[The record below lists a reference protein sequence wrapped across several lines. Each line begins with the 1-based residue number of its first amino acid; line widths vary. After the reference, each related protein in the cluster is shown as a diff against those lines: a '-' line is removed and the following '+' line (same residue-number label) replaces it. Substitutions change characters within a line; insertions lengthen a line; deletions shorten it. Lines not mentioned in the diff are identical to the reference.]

1 MKIRLGLCVAIAAVG
16 ASTSAFA
23 QDAYVG
29 EIRQFA
35 SNYCPRDWAPANG
48 ALLQISQYS
57 ALFSLLGTTYGG
69 DGRTSF
75 ALPNIGAP
83 VQGASPAPLPNQP
96 GGEARIYEH
105 CELEGWSVPLG
116 LGDHRAADLARPPY
130 SDNNVSAVRASP
142 GWTVTLFDGANLDG
156 QSLSV
161 TGENRCLVAQGFN
174 DLTSSIRV
182 TRAAPPPGQSSAAAG
197 ITCIA
202 VQGIF
207 PSRP

>member
-1 MKIRLGLCVAIAAVG
+1 MKRKLLGCAALLAAFG
-16 ASTSAFA
+16 SPMASA

-35 SNYCPRDWAPANG
+35 SNYCPRDWAPTNG
-48 ALLQISQYS
+48 AMLQISQNT

-69 DGRTSF
+69 DGRTTF
-75 ALPNIGAP
+75 ALPNIAP
-83 VQGASPAPLPNQP
+83 PMSSAAPSAPNV
-96 GGEARIYEH
+96 GGEARIYQD
-105 CELEGWSVPLG
+105 CELGGWNVPLG
-116 LGDHRAADLARPPY
+116 LGDHRAGDLARPPY

-156 QSLSV
+156 QSVTV

-174 DLTSSIRV
+174 DRTSSIRV
-182 TRAAPPPGQSSAAAG
+182 TRATSASTQAG
-197 ITCIA
+197 AGVSCIA

-207 PSRP
+207 PPRQ